1 MGNCACATYC
11 QSSNHQN
18 VISVD
23 IPNRNLIMP
32 NNNLLTHTNSNY
44 ESSRTKSIHF
54 KMLSNSANQ
63 SETVNQF
70 TNLNDISILS
80 SKGINNAESLSTTKK
95 RTSISSF
102 QVKTQCKTNQN
113 QSAKQTHV
121 NKSIPFES
129 SSSIENISSNINFT
143 TVKPQEQECKDKLDA
158 DIDITK
164 NVNINHNNYDNHTNN
179 SNNTNNSSNNNFDNN
194 TNHSNNTNNSSNNN
208 CDKSNNS
215 NNDNNTSNSN
225 NNSVI
230 SLTKE
235 EEEIFNNKDIIKIVI
250 LGGKGVG
257 KSSFLI
263 KILQNKFEK
272 LYIPTIGIE
281 KRSKTLIQD
290 GKKYNLYFIVT
301 PGDSAYRSNY
311 SIYFEKANFIY
322 VFYDMSNPSS
332 FNEAKELLIKEVSNY
347 KEIIKKGKTHITFI
361 GNKKDIV
368 NTKVSLNEIKM
379 FCNENNFSLVEISVK
394 SGIGMKALIQDLC
407 RNIKS

>member
-23 IPNRNLIMP
+23 IPHRNPIP
-32 NNNLLTHTNSNY
+32 NNILPHSNSNY
-44 ESSRTKSIHF
+44 DSSRTKSVHF

-63 SETVNQF
+63 SETLNQF
-70 TNLNDISILS
+70 TNSNDVSLLS
-80 SKGINNAESLSTTKK
+80 SKGTNNIESSTFKK
-95 RTSISSF
+95 RSSISSF
-102 QVKTQCKTNQN
+102 KVKTQCKTNKH
-113 QSAKQTHV
+113 QSEKHS
-121 NKSIPFES
+121 NLIKSIPFES
-129 SSSIENISSNINFT
+129 SSSIENISNNINFAT
-143 TVKPQEQECKDKLDA
+143 IKQQEKEQQQQECKDK
-158 DIDITK
+158 IDVEIDVTK
-164 NVNINHNNYDNHTNN
+164 NININNNNN
-179 SNNTNNSSNNNFDNN
+179 DNNTNNTSNTNNTNPSSSNNNDNQ
-194 TNHSNNTNNSSNNN
+194 T
-208 CDKSNNS
+208 NNS
-215 NNDNNTSNSN
+215 NNDNTNNN
-225 NNSVI
+225 NNSNTINVI
-230 SLTKE
+230 TLTKE
-235 EEEIFNNKDIIKIVI
+235 EEEIINNKDITKIVI

-263 KILQNKFEK
+263 KILQNKFDK

-301 PGDSAYRSNY
+301 PGDTAYKSDY

-332 FNEAKELLIKEVSNY
+332 FNESKELFIKEVSNY
-347 KEIIKKGKTHITFI
+347 KEIIKEGKTHVTFI

-379 FCNENNFSLVEISVK
+379 FCNENKFSLVEISVK
-394 SGIGMKALIQDLC
+394 SGIGIKALIQDLC
-407 RNIKS
+407 RNIKL